1 MAKKRKLW
9 VYSPGKAAKS
19 TVPEEVKAQVE
30 AKARELVETVL
41 KPQHVKPPPAN
52 PTSTYLIDIATRW
65 HGSYFYLVA
74 TYACPG
80 PNALSPTFEAKFARM
95 EYAGGGRFNLSYM

>member
-9 VYSPGKAAKS
+9 VYSPGKAAKT

-30 AKARELVETVL
+30 AKSRELVETVL
-41 KPQHVKPPPAN
+41 KPRHVKPPPQDARFN
-52 PTSTYLIDIATRW
+52 YLTDISARW
-65 HGSYFYLVA
+65 HGSSFYFVGI
-74 TYACPG
+74 YACPG

-95 EYAGGGRFNLSYM
+95 EYAGG